1 MGLVTTTITVTNQ
14 IDEELPKRGFIPR
27 EQIRSITIEN
37 VLVDTGCTHL
47 CLPANTILELG
58 LPFQEEIEVKTVIEV
73 KKTRLFKL
81 AILTVEG
88 RRDKFECIEL
98 PGGEDPLLGVIP
110 LEQLKLQPDLI
121 NERLVLLPKPEKD
134 S

>member
-14 IDEELPKRGFIPR
+14 IDEKLAQRGFIPT
-27 EQIRSITIEN
+27 QIRSITIEN
-37 VLVDTGCTHL
+37 VLVDTGSTHL
-47 CLPANTILELG
+47 CLPADMILELG

-73 KKTRLFKL
+73 KKTRLFKCVM
-81 AILTVEG
+81 LTVEG
-88 RRDKFECIEL
+88 RRGEFECIEL

-110 LEQLKLQPDLI
+110 LEELQLQPDVINRRLI
-121 NERLVLLPKPEKD
+121 LLPKPEKD

>member
-1 MGLVTTTITVTNQ
+1 MKSWQ
-14 IDEELPKRGFIPR
+14 KE
-27 EQIRSITIEN
+27 
-37 VLVDTGCTHL
+37 VLYPESKSVPLLLKMLSVDTGCTHL